1 MYQERNIAKSIISM
15 YFDVISFSKDNM
27 NTRKDLAALCNCHS
41 LEAKKNAKRNLTRP
55 QTPYYLKPTERKEIL
70 RWLKKLKF
78 LDHYASNI
86 K

>member
-41 LEAKKNAKRNLTRP
+41 LEAKRNAKGNLTRP
-55 QTPYYLKPTERKEIL
+55 QTPYYLKLAERKEIL